1 MSSGVR
7 VSVIGAGAM
16 GSFYASKFYD
26 MDKECVSLVAGGKR
40 NESLK
45 KMGLT
50 VNNKHYPLP
59 VISPGEKVP
68 PADLVIVA
76 VKHHHLEK
84 TIKDMRCV
92 IGNDTTIISVMNGI
106 ESEEQIGAVYG
117 MEKVLYSIAV
127 GIDALRRE
135 DQVVYTKQGKL
146 FFGEAKNP
154 SITERVKKVQFL
166 FDRAGIAYEIPDD
179 MTRNLWWK
187 FMINVG
193 INQVS
198 AVLRAPFSV
207 FQQSSHARELME
219 LTMREVMDIARTAK
233 VNLYEEDIKNWY
245 AFMSQLSPLG
255 RTSMLQD
262 VEAKRK
268 TEVEMFA
275 GKIIELGE
283 KYGIPTPVN
292 KVLFTAIKAIEEYID

>member
-1 MSSGVR
+1 MSSEVR

-26 MDKECVSLVAGGKR
+26 MDKECISLVAGGKR
-40 NESLK
+40 RESLK
-45 KMGLT
+45 KKGLT

-59 VISPGEKVP
+59 VIHPEEKVP

-76 VKHHHLEK
+76 VKHHHLEE

-92 IGNDTTIISVMNGI
+92 IGTDTTIISVMNGI
-106 ESEEQIGAVYG
+106 ESEERIGAAYG
-117 MEKVLYSIAV
+117 MEKVLYSTVA
-127 GIDALRRE
+127 GIDALRKG
-135 DQVVYTKQGKL
+135 DQVVYTRQGKT
-146 FFGEAKNP
+146 FFGEADNH
-154 SITERVKKVQFL
+154 SLSERVKKVQAL

-179 MTRNLWWK
+179 MIRNLWWK

-233 VNLYEEDIKNWY
+233 VNLYEDDIQNWY
-245 AFMSQLSPLG
+245 TFMYQLSPQG

-262 VEAKRK
+262 IEAKRK

-283 KYGIPTPVN
+283 KHAIPTPVN
-292 KVLFTAIKAIEEYID
+292 TVLFKAIKAIEEYID

>member
-16 GSFYASKFYD
+16 GSFYASRFYD
-26 MDKECVSLVAGGKR
+26 VDKECVSLVAGGKR

-50 VNNKHYPLP
+50 VNNKHYPIP
-59 VISPGEKVP
+59 VISPKEKVL

-76 VKHHHLEK
+76 VKHHHLEEA
-84 TIKDMRCV
+84 IRDMKCV
-92 IGNDTTIISVMNGI
+92 IGKDTAILSVMNGI
-106 ESEEQIGAVYG
+106 ESEEQIGATYG
-117 MEKVLYSIAV
+117 MEKVLYSTVA
-127 GIDALRRE
+127 GIDALRKK
-135 DQVVYTKQGKL
+135 DQVVYTRQGKL
-146 FFGEAKNP
+146 FFGEASNH
-154 SITERVKKVQFL
+154 SLSERVKKVQAL
-166 FDRAGIAYEIPDD
+166 FDMAGITYEIPDD
-179 MTRNLWWK
+179 MIRNLWWK
-187 FMINVG
+187 FMVNVG

-207 FQQSSHARELME
+207 FQQSSHARDLME
-219 LTMREVMDIARTAK
+219 LTMREVMDIARTK
-233 VNLYEEDIKNWY
+233 GVNLYEEDIKNWY
-245 AFMSQLSPLG
+245 DFMYKLSPRG

-275 GKIIELGE
+275 GKIIELG
-283 KYGIPTPVN
+283 KKHAVPTPVN
-292 KVLFTAIKAIEEYID
+292 NVLFTAIKAIEEYID